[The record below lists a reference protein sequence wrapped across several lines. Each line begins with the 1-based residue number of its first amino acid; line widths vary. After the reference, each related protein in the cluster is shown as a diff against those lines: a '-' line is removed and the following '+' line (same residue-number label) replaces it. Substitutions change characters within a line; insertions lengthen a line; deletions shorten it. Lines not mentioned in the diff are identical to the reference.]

1 MTEEISNGEA
11 RTELSATAV
20 GRLMGLATTS
30 DLKILEG
37 KIDLLTQKTALMA
50 AKLEKLGQEISRLP
64 TGADL
69 ERIDVHM
76 GAIKAI
82 VKELLE
88 K

>member
-1 MTEEISNGEA
+1 MSEEISNGET

-20 GRLMGLATTS
+20 GRLMGLATAS

-37 KIDLLTQKTALMA
+37 KIDLLIQKTAAMA
-50 AKLEKLGQEISRLP
+50 AKVEKLSQEVSRLP

-69 ERIDVHM
+69 ERIDVHV

-82 VKELLE
+82 VKELLD

>member
-1 MTEEISNGEA
+1 MSEDISNGEA
-11 RTELSATAV
+11 RAELSATAV
-20 GRLMGLATTS
+20 GRLMGLATSS

-37 KIDLLTQKTALMA
+37 KIDLLIQKTAAMA
-50 AKLEKLGQEISRLP
+50 AKVEKLSQEVGRLP
-64 TGADL
+64 SGADL
-69 ERIDVHM
+69 ERIDVHV

>member
-1 MTEEISNGEA
+1 VSEEISNGETRA
-11 RTELSATAV
+11 ELSATAV
-20 GRLMGLATTS
+20 GRLMGLATSS

-37 KIDLLTQKTALMA
+37 KIDLLIQKSAAMA
-50 AKLEKLGQEISRLP
+50 AKVEKLSQEVARLP
-64 TGADL
+64 SGADL
-69 ERIDVHM
+69 ERIDVHV

>member
-1 MTEEISNGEA
+1 MSEEISNGETRA
-11 RTELSATAV
+11 ELSATAV
-20 GRLMGLATTS
+20 GRLMGLATSS

-37 KIDLLTQKTALMA
+37 KIDLLIQKSAAMA
-50 AKLEKLGQEISRLP
+50 AKVEKLSQEVARLP
-64 TGADL
+64 SGADL
-69 ERIDVHM
+69 ERIDVHV

>member
-1 MTEEISNGEA
+1 MSEEISNGET

-20 GRLMGLATTS
+20 GRLMGLATSS

-37 KIDLLTQKTALMA
+37 KIDLLIQKSAAMA
-50 AKLEKLGQEISRLP
+50 AKVEKLSQEVSRLP
-64 TGADL
+64 SGADL
-69 ERIDVHM
+69 ERIDVHV